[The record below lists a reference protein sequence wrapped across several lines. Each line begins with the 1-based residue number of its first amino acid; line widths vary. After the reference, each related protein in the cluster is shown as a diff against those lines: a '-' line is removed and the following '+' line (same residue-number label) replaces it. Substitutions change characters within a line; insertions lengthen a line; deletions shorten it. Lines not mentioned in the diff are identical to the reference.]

1 MYYSEGPLN
10 HLLDVFSI
18 KCYSVSLVSK
28 SDAPTI
34 VLGCEVLDNLPHDKV
49 RAKSRRR
56 LEQAEIRYTKR
67 GEPEEIFVPLVDPLL
82 AKIIKTV
89 PSYVRNY
96 PTWIP
101 SVACG
106 VLHHLARQRPNL
118 GLVFADFDWLPAPDL
133 LVLGDDSSSSETTEE
148 ERLSAW
154 AEGEPIVTDMTGI
167 DHECY
172 LQAPPH
178 CDILF
183 PTDFETLAS
192 FVKRTARKDQ
202 VVTVEKQAEF
212 LERYGPEHIRATKS
226 WLTGHTPLL
235 HDFTNCS
242 VLTVSTNQN
251 VPKQ

>member
-1 MYYSEGPLN
+1 M
-10 HLLDVFSI
+10 
-18 KCYSVSLVSK
+18 
-28 SDAPTI
+28 
-34 VLGCEVLDNLPHDKV
+34 
-49 RAKSRRR
+49 
-56 LEQAEIRYTKR
+56 EQAEVRYTR
-67 GEPEEIFVPLVDPLL
+67 SGEREEIFVPLVDPLL
-82 AKIIKTV
+82 AKIIKTA

-118 GLVFADFDWLPAPDL
+118 GMVFADFDWLPAPDL
-133 LVLGDDSSSSETTEE
+133 LVEDDDAM

-154 AEGEPIVTDMTGI
+154 GEGEPIVTDMHGI

-192 FVKRTARKDQ
+192 FVKRTARNDQ

-212 LERYGPEHIRATKS
+212 LEHYGPAHVRATKS

-235 HDFTNCS
+235 HDFANCS

-251 VPKQ
+251 SPKQ